1 MVKTTQRPRAARLP
15 QRSQGGRFGELLKG
29 LFSLVAIAAIVGGV
43 PYLLWTWFGAP
54 WPDQV
59 PDRDFLFSQ
68 LDANA
73 VLKIISVVIWLA
85 WLHFVVCLIAEA
97 VAERRGRGLSPRI
110 PLGGGSQTLARR
122 LISGVALL
130 AGTAGVT
137 VPVAQAVTTPSISTE
152 TTISSSSTST
162 GGHQSGGGF
171 SKEVERPSK
180 VIPTTTGIRT
190 NHDDKGQ
197 VIKYTEVRP
206 PQGRNHDCLWDIAE
220 RHLGDGRRYK
230 EIYELNRGKLQPD
243 GKRLHNPDLI
253 FPGWQVRLPADATG
267 PGVHTVKV
275 DVGQPFRP
283 TEVGDL
289 DQRARHEAKR
299 GTHET
304 RQESKPAGERRA
316 PSRADSGHDTGT
328 RWFDQTEK
336 PSRVPVADPKDGT
349 EKPAKP
355 VDPPADDRPGD
366 QPAEP
371 DGAGGKVVP
380 NPVPVAADSGPG
392 LKELGIFGFGATVL
406 AAGLALALRRRR
418 GWSLGPGPNAAE
430 KDRHTET
437 ELRLAAD
444 VPTAKF
450 VDNALR
456 QLGALLGQAGKPLP
470 GVVAALVD
478 DKALTLVLVPGDTQL
493 TPPPPWQVT
502 SGGGR
507 WMLRRG
513 YAATEDVVA
522 PAPYPALVTVGRNV
536 DGATVL
542 VDLDL
547 AGGIASFGG
556 VTTMARDVAVSLAV
570 ELGTNL
576 WSEGVH
582 VTMVGFGDD
591 LTVLAP
597 DRMTYRPSLEDALVD
612 VRERADRQAR
622 TCESRGFDSVT
633 RARLTVPEPELWGT
647 EVVVLSAPP
656 LPDEAERLNRLAAD
670 RRRSIGVV
678 VVGDVPVA
686 PWRFVV
692 DEQGQAVCRLIG
704 LEVDAHV
711 ITPAQY
717 ADLVD
722 LFRAAESEARQKAR
736 AMEDAPAYESVTSD
750 LSRPAAVEIDL
761 LGPVEIDAG
770 GTIDPGRRDL
780 ATEIAVFLASQDWGV
795 HPNVLAGAIWPR
807 GISPELRDSALDHTR
822 SWLGEDAVGLDENG
836 RWTLNRSIVRVDW
849 DVFRSLVKQAATMDD
864 PRGPLSTAMDLVH
877 GPAWSNLPAG
887 RYSWLAAS
895 GVERKMAEAVVE
907 TALKL
912 AEASL
917 RYNDGVL
924 ARTALQTGLR
934 FNPACEELWRATLR
948 LASHFGDQSDISAVA
963 GQMYAELRRHG
974 GPRGAEAETDALVDE
989 LLPGYRR
996 AVA

>member
-1 MVKTTQRPRAARLP
+1 MTKTTQQPRAARLP
-15 QRSQGGRFGELLKG
+15 QRSSGNRFGELIRG
-29 LFSLVAIAAIVGGV
+29 LVSLVTMLAIVGGV
-43 PYLLWTWFGAP
+43 PYLLWTLFGPP
-54 WPDQV
+54 WPDEL
-59 PDRDFLFSQ
+59 PNRDVLFSQ

-85 WLHFVVCLIAEA
+85 WLHFVVCLIAEIG
-97 VAERRGRGLSPRI
+97 AERRGHGLSPRI

-122 LISGVALL
+122 LISGVVLL
-130 AGTAGVT
+130 AGAASVT
-137 VPVAQAVTTPSISTE
+137 VPVAQAVTAPSLSAE
-152 TTISSSSTST
+152 NTISSTAT
-162 GGHQSGGGF
+162 GGSQSGGF
-171 SKEVERPSK
+171 TKEVERPSK
-180 VIPTTTGIRT
+180 VIPTTGIRT
-190 NHDDKGQ
+190 NNDDRGQ
-197 VIKYTEVRP
+197 VVKYTEVKP

-230 EIYELNRGKLQPD
+230 EIFELNRNKLQPD

-253 FPGWQVRLPADATG
+253 YPGWQVRLPADAHG
-267 PGVHTVKV
+267 PNVHTVKV
-275 DVGQPFRP
+275 DVGSPAKPGGLQ
-283 TEVGDL
+283 DL
-289 DQRARHEAKR
+289 QQQARHQA
-299 GTHET
+299 GQSDV
-304 RQESKPAGERRA
+304 RQESKPAGERKA
-316 PSRADSGHDTGT
+316 PSRAETGSETGT
-328 RWFDQTEK
+328 RWYDETEK
-336 PSRVPVADPKDGT
+336 PSRVPVADPKAVG
-349 EKPAKP
+349 KPADKR
-355 VDPPADDRPGD
+355 VSPPADTRPGD

-371 DGAGGKVVP
+371 DGAGGRRVQPVVP
-380 NPVPVAADSGPG
+380 MAEGGFG

-418 GWSLGPGPNAAE
+418 GWSMGPGPNAAE
-430 KDRHTET
+430 NTRHTET

-444 VPTAKF
+444 VPTARF

-456 QLGALLGQAGKPLP
+456 QLGALLSRANKPLP

-478 DKALTLVLVPGDTQL
+478 EKALTLVLAPGDGQNA
-493 TPPPPWQVT
+493 TPPPPWQVA
-502 SGGGR
+502 SGGNR
-507 WMLRRG
+507 WVLRRG
-513 YAATEDVVA
+513 YATAEDVAA

-542 VDLDL
+542 IDLDL

-597 DRMTYRPSLEDALVD
+597 DRMTYRRSLDDALTD

-622 TCESRGFDSVT
+622 TCESRGYASVT
-633 RARLTVPEPELWGT
+633 RARLAHPDSELWGP

-656 LPDEAERLNRLAAD
+656 SPEEADQLNRLAAD
-670 RRRSIGVV
+670 RKRSIGVV

-692 DEQGQAVCRLIG
+692 DEDGRAVCRLIG
-704 LEVDAHV
+704 LEVEAHV

-717 ADLVD
+717 ADLVT

-736 AMEDAPAYESVTSD
+736 ALEDAPAFESVTSD
-750 LSRPAAVEIDL
+750 LSRPAKVEIDL
-761 LGPVEIDAG
+761 LGPVEVDAEG
-770 GTIDPGRRDL
+770 DIDPGRRDM
-780 ATEIAVFLASQDWGV
+780 ATEVAVFLASQDWGV

-807 GISPELRDSALDHTR
+807 GISPELRDSALEHAR
-822 SWLGEDAVGLDENG
+822 GWLGEDAIKLDQNG
-836 RWTLNRSIVRVDW
+836 RWTLNRSLVRVDW
-849 DVFRSLVKQAATMDD
+849 DVFRSLVKQASTMDD

-877 GPAWSNLPAG
+877 GPAWADLPAG

-895 GVERKMAEAVVE
+895 GIERKMAEAVIE
-907 TALKL
+907 TSLKL
-912 AEASL
+912 AEAAL
-917 RYNDGVL
+917 RYNDGTL

-948 LASHFGDQSDISAVA
+948 LAAHFGDQSDVSAVA
-963 GQMYAELRRHG
+963 SQMYAALRRHG

>member
-1 MVKTTQRPRAARLP
+1 MVKTTQQTRAARLP
-15 QRSQGGRFGELLKG
+15 QRSSGNRFGELVRG
-29 LFSLVAIAAIVGGV
+29 LFSLVATLAIVGGV
-43 PYLLWTWFGAP
+43 PYLLWTLFGPP
-54 WPDQV
+54 WPDEV
-59 PDRDFLFSQ
+59 PNRDVLFSQ

-73 VLKIISVVIWLA
+73 VLSIISVVIWLA
-85 WLHFVVCLIAEA
+85 WLHFVICLIAEIA
-97 VAERRGRGLSPRI
+97 AERRGHGLSPRI

-122 LISGVALL
+122 LISGVVLL
-130 AGTAGVT
+130 AGTASVT
-137 VPVAQAVTTPSISTE
+137 VPVAQAVTTPSLSTE
-152 TTISSSSTST
+152 STISSSAT
-162 GGHQSGGGF
+162 GGSQSGGF
-171 SKEVERPSK
+171 TREVEPPSK

-190 NHDDKGQ
+190 NNDHNGQ
-197 VIKYTEVRP
+197 VVKYTEVTP
-206 PQGRNHDCLWDIAE
+206 PKGRNHDCLWDIAE

-230 EIYELNRGKLQPD
+230 EIFELNRGKLQPD

-253 FPGWQVRLPADATG
+253 YPGWQVRLPADAHG
-267 PGVHTVKV
+267 PNVRTVKV
-275 DVGQPFRP
+275 DIGSTARTGGTQELEQRSRYEARPGQ
-283 TEVGDL
+283 TDV
-289 DQRARHEAKR
+289 
-299 GTHET
+299 
-304 RQESKPAGERRA
+304 RQESKPSGERKA
-316 PSRADSGHDTGT
+316 PSKAETGSET
-328 RWFDQTEK
+328 RWYDETEK
-336 PSRVPVADPKDGT
+336 PSRVPIADPPGT
-349 EKPAKP
+349 ADKPA
-355 VDPPADDRPGD
+355 PADPAGTRPGE

-371 DGAGGKVVP
+371 DGAGGRTVRP
-380 NPVPVAADSGPG
+380 AVPVAETGPG
-392 LKELGIFGFGATVL
+392 MKELGIFGFGATVL

-418 GWSLGPGPNAAE
+418 GWSMGPGPNAAE
-430 KDRHTET
+430 NTRHTET

-456 QLGALLGQAGKPLP
+456 QLGALLTRANKPLP

-478 DKALTLVLVPGDTQL
+478 DKALTLVLAPGDGQL

-502 SGGGR
+502 SGGNR
-507 WMLRRG
+507 WVLRRG
-513 YAATEDVVA
+513 YAATEDVAA
-522 PAPYPALVTVGRNV
+522 PAPYPALVTVGRNI

-542 VDLDL
+542 IDVDL
-547 AGGIASFGG
+547 AAGIASFGG
-556 VTTMARDVAVSLAV
+556 VTTTARDVAVSLAV

-576 WSEGVH
+576 WSEGAH

-597 DRMTYRPSLEDALVD
+597 DRMTYRSSLDEALAD
-612 VRERADRQAR
+612 VRRRADQQAR
-622 TCESRGFDSVT
+622 TCESRGYASVT
-633 RARLTVPEPELWGT
+633 RARLSHPDAELWGP

-656 LPDEAERLNRLAAD
+656 SPDEADQLNRLAAD
-670 RRRSIGVV
+670 RKRSIGVV

-692 DEQGQAVCRLIG
+692 DEEGRAVCRLIG
-704 LEVDAHV
+704 LEVEAHV

-717 ADLVD
+717 AQLVT

-736 AMEDAPAYESVTSD
+736 ALEDAPAFESVVSD
-750 LSRPAAVEIDL
+750 LSRPAPVEIDL
-761 LGPVEIDAG
+761 LGPVEVDADG
-770 GTIDPGRRDL
+770 DIDPGRRDL

-807 GISPELRDSALDHTR
+807 GISPELRDSALEHTR
-822 SWLGEDAVGLDENG
+822 AWLGEDAVKLDQNG
-836 RWTLNRSIVRVDW
+836 RWTLDRSLVRIDW
-849 DVFRSLVKQAATMDD
+849 DVFRSLVKQASTMDD

-877 GPAWSNLPAG
+877 GPAWADLPAG

-895 GVERKMAEAVVE
+895 GIERKMAEAVVE
-907 TALKL
+907 TSLKL
-912 AEASL
+912 AEAAL
-917 RYNDGVL
+917 RYNDGTL

-948 LASHFGDQSDISAVA
+948 LASHFGDQGDVSAVA
-963 GQMYAELRRHG
+963 SQMYAALRRHG

>member
-1 MVKTTQRPRAARLP
+1 MVKTTQQRPRTARLP
-15 QRSQGGRFGELLKG
+15 QARKSNRFGELLKG
-29 LFSLVAIAAIVGGV
+29 LFSLVAIVAIVGGV

-68 LDANA
+68 LDANT

-85 WLHFVVCLIAEA
+85 WLHFVVCLMAEA
-97 VAERRGRGLSPRI
+97 VAERRGRGFSPRV

-122 LISGVALL
+122 LIAGVALL
-130 AGTAGVT
+130 AGTASVT

-152 TTISSSSTST
+152 TTITSSSSTST
-162 GGHQSGGGF
+162 GGHQSGVYGRV
-171 SKEVERPSK
+171 VERPSK
-180 VIPTTTGIRT
+180 VIPTTGIRT

-206 PQGRNHDCLWDIAE
+206 PAGRNHDCLWDIAE

-230 EIYELNRGKLQPD
+230 EIFELNRGKLQPD

-267 PGVHTVKV
+267 AGVHTVKV
-275 DVGQPFRP
+275 DVGRPFRP
-283 TEVGDL
+283 TELNGND
-289 DQRARHEAKR
+289 ARKSTDHQTSQKES
-299 GTHET
+299 
-304 RQESKPAGERRA
+304 RQAGERKA
-316 PSRADSGHDTGT
+316 PSAAESGHDTGT
-328 RWFDQTEK
+328 RWLDQTEK
-336 PSRVPVADPKDGT
+336 PSRVPIADPKGG
-349 EKPAKP
+349 PSKP
-355 VDPPADDRPGD
+355 VDPADDRSGE

-371 DGAGGKVVP
+371 DGAGGRVVP
-380 NPVPVAADSGPG
+380 NPVPVAAESGPG
-392 LKELGIFGFGATVL
+392 LRELGIFGFGATVL
-406 AAGLALALRRRR
+406 AAGLTLALRRRR

-430 KDRHTET
+430 KNRHTET

-456 QLGALLGQAGKPLP
+456 QLGALLSQSGKPLP

-478 DKALTLVLVPGDTQL
+478 EKALILVLVPTDTQL

-502 SGGGR
+502 ASGSR

-513 YAATEDVVA
+513 YAPIEDVVA

-542 VDLDL
+542 IDLDL
-547 AGGIASFGG
+547 AGGMASFGG
-556 VTTMARDVAVSLAV
+556 VTTTARDVAVSLAV

-597 DRMTYRPSLEDALVD
+597 DRMTYRPSLDDALID

-622 TCESRGFDSVT
+622 TCESGGFDSVT
-633 RARLTVPEPELWGT
+633 RARLAYPDPGLWGT
-647 EVVVLSAPP
+647 DVVVLSAPP
-656 LPDEAERLNRLAAD
+656 SPDEAERLNRLAAD

-678 VVGDVPVA
+678 VVGDVQVA

-736 AMEDAPAYESVTSD
+736 ALEDAPAYESVTSD

-761 LGPVEIDAG
+761 LGPVEIDADG
-770 GTIDPGRRDL
+770 DIDPGRRDL

-807 GISPELRDSALDHTR
+807 GISPELRDSALEHTR
-822 SWLGEDAVGLDENG
+822 AWLGDNAVKLDQNG
-836 RWTLNRSIVRVDW
+836 RWTLDRSIIRVDW
-849 DVFRSLVKQAATMDD
+849 DVFRSLVKQAETMDD

-895 GVERKMAEAVVE
+895 GIERKMAEAIIE

-917 RYNDGVL
+917 RYNDGAL

-948 LASHFGDQSDISAVA
+948 LASHFGDQNDISAVA
-963 GQMYAELRRHG
+963 NQMYAELRRHG